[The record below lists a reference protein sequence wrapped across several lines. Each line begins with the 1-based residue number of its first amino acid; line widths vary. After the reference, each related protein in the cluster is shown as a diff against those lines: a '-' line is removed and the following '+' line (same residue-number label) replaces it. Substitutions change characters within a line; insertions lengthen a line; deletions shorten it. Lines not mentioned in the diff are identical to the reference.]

1 MFEKKPAPFDS
12 TILATRGKSGEQ
24 KKYKIL
30 YNRNKCVGADVCT
43 PIAPHLVVLNP
54 ADNKVDLIGGKETE
68 PGIFE
73 LVVEEDVRDVRNEA
87 KCMCDSCPA
96 AAFRAID
103 METNEKVAGR

>member
-1 MFEKKPAPFDS
+1 MFEKKPAIFDS
-12 TILATRGKSGEQ
+12 TILAIKDKDAKPR
-24 KKYKIL
+24 KYKIL

-43 PIAPHLVVLNP
+43 PIAPHLVALNQ

-73 LVVEEDVRDVRNEA
+73 VIVEENVRDVRNEA

-103 METNEKVAGR
+103 LETGEKVAGR